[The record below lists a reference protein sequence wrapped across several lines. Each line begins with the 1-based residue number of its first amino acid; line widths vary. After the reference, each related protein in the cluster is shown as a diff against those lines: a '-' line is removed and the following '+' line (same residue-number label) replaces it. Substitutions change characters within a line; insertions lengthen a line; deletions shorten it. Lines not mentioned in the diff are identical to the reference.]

1 MHCCK
6 LTLYAI
12 SSKTNEPNLTNW
24 QKTYFRAQFWPL
36 RPKFKPQIFFRGFH
50 PYQMLDNVA
59 YKLSLNA
66 ISKKNNK
73 PNKENGKK
81 TSFGP
86 NFGSFGPNS
95 GRHFFFFFFF
105 VSKIWLRQSLDIMVS
120 YHDLQYQKKL
130 MIQSWGNLVVDGRKN
145 GRELFHRT
153 LSDWRQAS
161 KEALGWT
168 KLKVS

>member
-81 TSFGP
+81 TSLGS
-86 NFGSFGPNS
+86 NFGAFGPNS
-95 GRHFFFFFFF
+95 GRQFFFFFFF
-105 VSKIWLRQSLDIMVS
+105 FFKNLAPSITRYHGQLSWFTISEKTNDPILR
-120 YHDLQYQKKL
+120 KL
-130 MIQSWGNLVVDGRKN
+130 SDGRTD
-145 GRELFHRT
+145 RWARVI
-153 LSDWRQAS
+153 S
-161 KEALGWT
+161 
-168 KLKVS
+168 